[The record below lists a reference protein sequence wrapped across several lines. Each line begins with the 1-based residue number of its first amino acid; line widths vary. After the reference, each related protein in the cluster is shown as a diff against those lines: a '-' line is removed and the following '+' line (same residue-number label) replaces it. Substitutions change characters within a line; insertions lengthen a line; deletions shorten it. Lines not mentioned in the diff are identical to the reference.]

1 MRRKDASPSA
11 GRPARILVAIIATWG
26 AGVFANGGEPDD
38 SRALSADRKW
48 INELQTASDR
58 GDLKATAQ
66 LGEMLIA
73 GEVVTREGPR
83 GLALLEIAARGG
95 EPHALLQ
102 LGFLLTDGKLVS
114 ADRTQALAY
123 FRAAAVVGEMEALH
137 AIGEA
142 YSKGMGVKRDY
153 AEALA
158 WLILAKERGDDSG
171 AMEQVREHI
180 QLRHPEW
187 IVNGERRASEIKGEL
202 TKSSLAAVLPTPTK
216 LVYIGPTDETGP
228 TQAPILISAG
238 GKSAQRGGSLPTTK
252 VPPFEPPALATPVG
266 PAVKVTLATGRIQR
280 WANME
285 ALQKAADRG
294 DPVAL
299 AAQGQLILEGKELPA
314 DPELA
319 VIVLERAA
327 KVGSADAAQLLAE
340 IYQKGAIVVA
350 EPEKAFAY
358 ALQAA
363 RGGALGSIYNVGG
376 YYANGRGTPR
386 DFTQALAWLLVAKHY
401 RVDPGQAQR
410 ISDYLT
416 KTQPAQVAIAEKL
429 SDDLVREIEEFRR
442 NLK

>member
-1 MRRKDASPSA
+1 M
-11 GRPARILVAIIATWG
+11 LVAIIAMWG
-26 AGVFANGGEPDD
+26 AGVFANGGEPGGG
-38 SRALSADRKW
+38 RASSGDRKW
-48 INELQTASDR
+48 FDELQAASDR

-66 LGEMLIA
+66 LGELLVA
-73 GEVVTREGPR
+73 GEVVTREGSR
-83 GLALLEIAARGG
+83 GLALLETAACGG
-95 EPHALLQ
+95 EPQALLQ

-123 FRAAAVVGEMEALH
+123 FRAAAVGGEMEALH

-142 YSKGMGVKRDY
+142 YSRGMGVKRDY

-158 WLILAKERGDDSG
+158 WLILAKDAGDDSG

-187 IVNGERRASEIKGEL
+187 IVNGERRAPEL
-202 TKSSLAAVLPTPTK
+202 KRELAKSSVAAVLPPPTK

-228 TQAPILISAG
+228 TQAPILVGTGDNSARPG
-238 GKSAQRGGSLPTTK
+238 GASPTANVSHLEPAAQ
-252 VPPFEPPALATPVG
+252 ATSTG

-280 WANME
+280 WPNME

-299 AAQGQLILEGKELPA
+299 AAKGQLILEGKELPA

-327 KVGSADAAQLLAE
+327 KGGSADAAQLLAE

-401 RVDPGQAQR
+401 RIDPGQAQR

-416 KTQPAQVAIAEKL
+416 KTQPAQIAIAEQRAAEF
-429 SDDLVREIEEFRR
+429 VREIEEMRR

>member
-1 MRRKDASPSA
+1 MRRKDASQGA
-11 GRPARILVAIIATWG
+11 GRPARIIVVIVATWVAG
-26 AGVFANGGEPDD
+26 AFANGGESDGAA
-38 SRALSADRKW
+38 SSADRKW
-48 INELQTASDR
+48 IKELQAASDR

-66 LGEMLIA
+66 LGEMLVA
-73 GEVVTREGPR
+73 GEVVTREGAR
-83 GLALLEIAARGG
+83 GLALLETAARGG
-95 EPHALLQ
+95 ESHAWLQ
-102 LGFLLTDGKLVS
+102 LGFLLMDGKLVS

-123 FRAAAVVGEMEALH
+123 FRAAAVAGEMEALR
-137 AIGEA
+137 AIGDA

-158 WLILAKERGDDSG
+158 WLILAKERGDDSD
-171 AMEQVREHI
+171 AIEQVREHI
-180 QLRHPEW
+180 QVRHPEW
-187 IVNGERRASEIKGEL
+187 ITNGERRAPEIKAEL
-202 TKSSLAAVLPTPTK
+202 AKSSLTAVLPTPTK

-228 TQAPILISAG
+228 TQAPILVGSG
-238 GKSAQRGGSLPTTK
+238 DKSPQGGGSRPATK
-252 VPPFEPPALATPVG
+252 IAPFEPPVLAVPVG

-280 WANME
+280 WVNME

-327 KVGSADAAQLLAE
+327 KAGSADAAQLLAE
-340 IYQKGAIVVA
+340 IYQKGVIVVG
-350 EPEKAFAY
+350 EPEKAFTY

-410 ISDYLT
+410 ISEYLT
-416 KTQPAQVAIAEKL
+416 KTQPAQIAVAEQRALEF
-429 SDDLVREIEEFRR
+429 VREIEETRR